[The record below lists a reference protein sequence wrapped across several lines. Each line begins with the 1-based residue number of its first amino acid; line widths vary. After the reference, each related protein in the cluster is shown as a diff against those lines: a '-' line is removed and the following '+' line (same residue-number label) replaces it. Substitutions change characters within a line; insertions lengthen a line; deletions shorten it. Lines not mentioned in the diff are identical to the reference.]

1 MRFALVTK
9 FFICIICEENL
20 NKNAK
25 YRIFTTE
32 VYSNVLRKEEII
44 RTSVF
49 NKFNHK
55 LYEELDQVEQQIRHK
70 KLRLLPPLHL
80 RFCEILS
87 LYKFIVPSY
96 L

>member
-32 VYSNVLRKEEII
+32 VYSSVLRKEEII

-55 LYEELDQVEQQIRHK
+55 LNEELD
-70 KLRLLPPLHL
+70 
-80 RFCEILS
+80 
-87 LYKFIVPSY
+87 
-96 L
+96 

>member
-1 MRFALVTK
+1 MSRSPCGIETFLMIYFKQTIAQENK
-9 FFICIICEENL
+9 ICEENL

-32 VYSNVLRKEEII
+32 VYSSVLRKEEII

-55 LYEELDQVEQQIRHK
+55 LYEEL
-70 KLRLLPPLHL
+70 
-80 RFCEILS
+80 
-87 LYKFIVPSY
+87 Y
-96 L
+96 